1 MSEMNKPGGV
11 RLRSPQD
18 MAGGMLLIALG
29 ILALLLTQDLKMGT
43 LSAMGPGMLPRSLG
57 VITAGLGVLLCISAL
72 RFDGPGLE
80 RWTLRGLFFIMA
92 GILLFGMTI
101 RGFDIGPVSVPQL
114 GLLVAGPLLVL
125 VSGCADPDTRWK
137 ELIIFAVCMTALC
150 AGLFKYA
157 LNLPI
162 PLAPWLLGI

>member
-1 MSEMNKPGGV
+1 MNDLNKPGGV
-11 RLRSPQD
+11 KLRSPQD
-18 MAGGMLLIALG
+18 MAGGIFLIALG
-29 ILALLLTQDLKMGT
+29 VLALFLTQDLPMGT
-43 LSAMGPGMLPRSLG
+43 LRAMGPAMLPRSLG
-57 VITAGLGVLLCISAL
+57 VITAFLGVLLCLSAL

-80 RWTLRGLFFIMA
+80 RWTVRGLFFIMA
-92 GILLFGMTI
+92 GILLFGLTI

-137 ELIIFAVCMTALC
+137 ELIIFAVSMTAMC

>member
-1 MSEMNKPGGV
+1 MSNINKPGGV

-18 MAGGMLLIALG
+18 MAGGIFLIALG
-29 ILALLLTQDLKMGT
+29 VLALALTQDLKMGT
-43 LSAMGPGMLPRSLG
+43 LSAMGPGLLPRSLG
-57 VITAGLGVLLCISAL
+57 VITAALGVLLCISAF

-80 RWTLRGLFFIMA
+80 RWTWRGLFFIMG
-92 GILLFGMTI
+92 GILLFGLTI
-101 RGFDIGPVSVPQL
+101 RGFDIGPISVPQL

-137 ELIIFAVCMTALC
+137 ELIIFAVSMTAMC

>member
-80 RWTLRGLFFIMA
+80 RWTIRGLFFIMG
-92 GILLFGMTI
+92 GILLFGLTI
-101 RGFDIGPVSVPQL
+101 RGFDIGPVHVPQL

-125 VSGCADPDTRWK
+125 VAGCADPDTRWK
-137 ELIIFAVCMTALC
+137 ELIIFAVSMTALC

>member
-11 RLRSPQD
+11 KLRSPQD
-18 MAGGMLLIALG
+18 MAGGVFLIALG
-29 ILALLLTQDLKMGT
+29 VLALLLTQELPMGT
-43 LSAMGPGMLPRSLG
+43 LRAMGPGMLPRSLG

-72 RFDGPGLE
+72 RFDGPALE
-80 RWTLRGLFFIMA
+80 GWTWRGLFFIMG
-92 GILLFGMTI
+92 GILLFGLSI

-137 ELIIFAVCMTALC
+137 ELIIFAISMTTACAL
-150 AGLFKYA
+150 LFKVA